1 VLRGQVFAGD
11 ALSHVAFTGA
21 VGAAAIGIDAR
32 IGLFLATLAVAGLIA
47 TLGRRAH
54 ADDVTIGTV
63 FSWILGLGVLFI
75 ALAAT
80 GATGGESAITAADA
94 LFGSIFGLDGA
105 AALLAA
111 AIAIVVTIGLVMI
124 ARPLLMT
131 SIDADL
137 AQAVG
142 VPVRLVGIVFLL
154 LVGTVAGEATQAV
167 GALLLLGLLA
177 APAGAAIKLTAN
189 PWLGMALSGAIAV
202 GAMWGGLALSYRI
215 HALPPSSAVLLIA
228 AGVYLLATVRSYS
241 GTRHATA

>member
-1 VLRGQVFAGD
+1 MFAYDFVRNAYLAGTFIALACGVIGWFVVLRGQVFAGD

-131 SIDADL
+131 SIGPRAR
-137 AQAVG
+137 QSSF
-142 VPVRLVGIVFLL
+142 P
-154 LVGTVAGEATQAV
+154 
-167 GALLLLGLLA
+167 
-177 APAGAAIKLTAN
+177 PAKSGAN
-189 PWLGMALSGAIAV
+189 PRW
-202 GAMWGGLALSYRI
+202 
-215 HALPPSSAVLLIA
+215 SSKLRNLCVPNISIF
-228 AGVYLLATVRSYS
+228 GRV
-241 GTRHATA
+241 